1 MLFWHIEIIAADEVC
16 LPHLEVIKV
25 ITSRVR
31 WVIEFRTWVAK
42 LSFISICTKK
52 LIGFKIISVILQ
64 NTTISLKPIT
74 SFFFEKIKLILI
86 PWVQNST
93 THLTLITPK
102 IFFWKKKSLKLLP
115 ALWTGWFDPVSC
127 LMLIITLQ

>member
-25 ITSRVR
+25 ITPRLR
-31 WVIEFRTWVAK
+31 WVMDFRTWVTKISLVFAK
-42 LSFISICTKK
+42 KK
-52 LIGFKIISVILQ
+52 LNGLQ
-64 NTTISLKPIT
+64 KNHSHFTKYRP
-74 SFFFEKIKLILI
+74 SFFFFDKIKLILM
-86 PWVQNST
+86 PWFQNST
-93 THLTLITPK
+93 TYLTLITPK